1 MCIRDRDKAEQ
12 AAQRAISSP
21 LLESTIDGAK
31 GVIISISAS
40 EDIEMCIRD
49 SVNIRRSA

>member
-1 MCIRDRDKAEQ
+1 MGVGTAKGKDKAEQ

-40 EDIEMCIRD
+40 EDIALTISTPRQ
-49 SVNIRRSA
+49 V